1 MAGNGDRWYNL
12 DVWKDAD
19 DLACRVYKATRK
31 FPKEE
36 IYGIT
41 SQLRRSAIS
50 IPTNIVEGHSR
61 HGDRELTRF
70 VNIAL
75 GSLGETKYLLSF
87 SRKLGYLK
95 ESEYQDLSGVADN
108 LGRKLWKF
116 YEKVRQP

>member
-1 MAGNGDRWYNL
+1 MSGNGDRWRNL
-12 DVWKDAD
+12 DVWKNAD
-19 DLACRVYKATRK
+19 DLAHRVYQATRR

-50 IPTNIVEGHSR
+50 IPTNIVEGYSR
-61 HGDRELTRF
+61 HGDKELRRF
-70 VNIAL
+70 ISIGL

-87 SRKLGYLK
+87 SWKLGYLK
-95 ESEYQDLSGVADN
+95 DSEYTELSEAADN

-116 YEKVRQP
+116 YERVSQG